1 MNVNFNLD
9 DWFRLAEEDIEA
21 FESERLKLINQF
33 IESGCNKRLLNG
45 LQFRINMERRRAKN
59 PLDACIRISKM
70 MNEQFYSEFCPTIK
84 NLNRLSVNPNQEHSA
99 KIIPFK
105 REIKSLEDH

>member
-1 MNVNFNLD
+1 MNVNFDLNE
-9 DWFRLAEEDIEA
+9 WFKLAEEDIEA
-21 FESERLKLINQF
+21 FEIERAKLIGQF

-59 PLDACIRISKM
+59 PLDACIRISQM

-84 NLNRLSVNPNQEHSA
+84 YLNKSKPAPTSNHTA

-105 REIKSLEDH
+105 KEEHR

>member
-1 MNVNFNLD
+1 MHVNFNLNE
-9 DWFRLAEEDIEA
+9 WFKLAEEDQEA
-21 FESERLKLINQF
+21 FEAEREKLLSQF
-33 IESGCNKRLLNG
+33 IESGCNKRQLSG

-70 MNEQFYSEFCPTIK
+70 MNEQFYHEFCPTISGIK
-84 NLNRLSVNPNQEHSA
+84 IGEETSANTSSPSA

-105 REIKSLEDH
+105 KPE